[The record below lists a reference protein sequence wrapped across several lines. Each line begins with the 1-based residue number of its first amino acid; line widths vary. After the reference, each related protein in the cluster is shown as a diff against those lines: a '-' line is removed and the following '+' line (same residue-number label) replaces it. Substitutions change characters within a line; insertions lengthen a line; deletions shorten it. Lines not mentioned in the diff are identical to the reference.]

1 MSGLPGSRVETLTSR
16 SRDERVTARPTD
28 RLVFLMHYLIQKM
41 SSFTILVSPTLKISD
56 ERVTVEKATALH
68 ITCNA
73 SGNPTP
79 TVTWW
84 KRQNQIVNSSRLT
97 LVMTRINQEV
107 FSTLFVNVCQVTLK

>member
-1 MSGLPGSRVETLTSR
+1 MR
-16 SRDERVTARPTD
+16 
-28 RLVFLMHYLIQKM
+28 YLFQKT
-41 SSFTILVSPTLKISD
+41 SSFTILVSPILKISD
-56 ERVTVEKATALH
+56 ERVTVGKATALN

-84 KRQNQIVNSSRLT
+84 KGQNQIVNSSRLT
-97 LVMTRINQEV
+97 LIMTRINQEV